1 MFNQKRRK
9 LPQRVYNE
17 KDITYALLYSK
28 YCTDCVHV
36 PAVTCNKITVKYVI
50 NLIKCCMHYFNSKL

>member
-1 MFNQKRRK
+1 MFNQRRKK

-36 PAVTCNKITVKYVI
+36 PAVTCNKITVK
-50 NLIKCCMHYFNSKL
+50 